1 LLDNPDVASRM
12 ALAAQAALGDAFE
25 PQRLGRD
32 LVETYNRALKA
43 SRVVIE
49 AEPLREVSSA

>member
-1 LLDNPDVASRM
+1 MLDHPEAASRM
-12 ALAAQAALGDAFE
+12 ALAAQAALGDAFQ

-32 LVETYNRALKA
+32 LAETYQRALQA